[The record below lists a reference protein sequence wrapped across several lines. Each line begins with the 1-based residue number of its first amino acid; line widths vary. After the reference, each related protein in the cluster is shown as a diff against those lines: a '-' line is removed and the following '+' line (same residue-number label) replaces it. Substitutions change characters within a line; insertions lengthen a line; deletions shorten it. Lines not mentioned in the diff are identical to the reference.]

1 MTSPRSVTAA
11 AVLLLAAFAALCAH
25 GLRVDSPTVD
35 EFAHLPAGYWT
46 LETGRFELF
55 PLNPPLIKILS
66 ALPLLA
72 LDPAIDMASP
82 IQNTGWFPWVFG
94 TGFMEQN
101 RPIYDRIFF
110 LGRLPVVALGILLG
124 LLVFLWAREL
134 YGDEA
139 ALVAL
144 FFLAFCPSLI
154 AHAHLATTD
163 VGFAAFTVL
172 ALWTFHRF
180 VKVPT
185 PTRLVICGV
194 ALGLAQLSKMSALLL
209 YPLFILLAAV
219 AFARGEN
226 RVRRLGSVAAI
237 FLISLLVLDAGYLF
251 QGVGSA
257 LGEHRFESKALR
269 GVASALPAGLP
280 VPLPSAYMRGLDALQ
295 LINDAG
301 EFPEYLFGRWSREG
315 SSAYY
320 LISLVFK
327 TPLPL
332 LLALLAAPFARRN
345 DQVRP
350 RGEVF
355 LWLPALALLAWFSF
369 FSSVHYGIRYVLPI
383 LPLLIIWSARLVPWL
398 KERGRLLR
406 GTGAALLAVYPLSV
420 LLATPDTLSYFNL
433 LAGGRG
439 DAILLDSNLDWGQ
452 GLKRVRVYMDQEGI
466 DEIGLAYFG
475 HVDPALYGIRWH
487 FPDPNRPG
495 LVAVSANF
503 LHGYPYATYAD
514 GRIVPVPPG
523 AFAWIGRFPRVADLG
538 GGIFVYNVAPAT
550 GTSHV
555 GSFHQRTAGLP
566 PAVGMGTRKVR
577 DRASGLPCR
586 FPPPGRGSSRRP
598 CREPSRDRRRD
609 RGGARRSRRRRCG
622 SSPDR
627 PRGRCGSRC
636 AADPPA

>member
-11 AVLLLAAFAALCAH
+11 AVLLLVAFAALCAH

-55 PLNPPLIKILS
+55 PLNPPLIKVLS

-72 LDPAIDMASP
+72 LDPAIDTASP
-82 IQNTGWFPWVFG
+82 VQNTGWFPWEFG
-94 TGFMEQN
+94 TGFMERN

-110 LGRLPVVALGILLG
+110 LARLPVVALGILLG
-124 LLVFLWAREL
+124 LLAFFWAREL

-139 ALVAL
+139 GLVAL

-172 ALWTFHRF
+172 ALWTFSRF
-180 VKVPT
+180 VHGPT
-185 PTRLVICGV
+185 PARLVICGV

-209 YPLFILLAAV
+209 YPIFILLAVITLARRER
-219 AFARGEN
+219 FSPLPLRGGGARG
-226 RVRRLGSVAAI
+226 GGVAASLGALATI

-251 QGVGSA
+251 QGVGGA
-257 LGEHRFESKALR
+257 LGGYRFESKALR
-269 GVASALPAGLP
+269 AVASVLPAGLP
-280 VPLPSAYMRGLDALQ
+280 VPLPSSYLQGLDALQ

-315 SSAYY
+315 SPAYY
-320 LISLVFK
+320 LISIVFK

-332 LLALLAAPFARRN
+332 LLAFLAAPFARRK
-345 DQVRP
+345 DAP
-350 RGEVF
+350 RGEIF

-369 FSSVHYGIRYVLPI
+369 FSSVHYGIRYVLPV

-398 KERGRLLR
+398 RGQLPERGRLLR
-406 GTGAALLAVYPLSV
+406 GAGAALLAIYPLSV
-420 LLATPDTLSYFNL
+420 LLATPDTISYFNL

-439 DAILLDSNLDWGQ
+439 DEILLDSNLDWGQ
-452 GLKRVRVYMDQEGI
+452 GLKRVRAYMDQEGI

-495 LVAVSANF
+495 LVAVSGNF
-503 LHGYPYATYAD
+503 LHGYPYATYAE
-514 GRIVPVPPG
+514 GRIMPVPPG

-538 GGIFVYNVAPAT
+538 GGIFVYRVEPVTAAP
-550 GTSHV
+550 
-555 GSFHQRTAGLP
+555 R
-566 PAVGMGTRKVR
+566 
-577 DRASGLPCR
+577 
-586 FPPPGRGSSRRP
+586 
-598 CREPSRDRRRD
+598 
-609 RGGARRSRRRRCG
+609 
-622 SSPDR
+622 
-627 PRGRCGSRC
+627 
-636 AADPPA
+636 

>member
-1 MTSPRSVTAA
+1 MNSSRSVTAA

-55 PLNPPLIKILS
+55 PLNPPLIKLLS

-72 LDPAIDMASP
+72 LNPEIDTASP
-82 IQNTGWFPWVFG
+82 VQNTGWFPWELG
-94 TGFMEQN
+94 TGFMERN
-101 RPIYDRIFF
+101 RPIYDRIF
-110 LGRLPVVALGILLG
+110 LAGRLPVVALGVFLCLLA
-124 LLVFLWAREL
+124 FLWAREL

-139 ALVAL
+139 GLVAL

-172 ALWTFHRF
+172 ALWTFYRY

-185 PTRLVICGV
+185 PARLVICGV

-209 YPLFILLAAV
+209 YPMFVLLAV
-219 AFARGEN
+219 IAFARGEH
-226 RVRRLGSVAAI
+226 RVRRLGSVAII

-257 LGEHRFESKALR
+257 LGDYHFESKALR
-269 GVASALPAGLP
+269 AAASVLPAGFP
-280 VPLPSAYMRGLDALQ
+280 VLLPSAYMQGLDALQ

-315 SSAYY
+315 SPAYY
-320 LISLVFK
+320 LISIVFK

-332 LLALLAAPFARRN
+332 LLAFLVAPFARRK
-345 DQVRP
+345 DAP
-350 RGEVF
+350 RGEIF

-369 FSSVHYGIRYVLPI
+369 FSSVHYGIRYI
-383 LPLLIIWSARLVPWL
+383 LPVVPLLTIWSARLVPWL
-398 KERGRLLR
+398 RERGRLLR
-406 GTGAALLAVYPLSV
+406 GTGVALLAMYPLSA
-420 LLATPDTLSYFNL
+420 LLVTPDTLSYFNL
-433 LAGGRG
+433 LAGRRG
-439 DAILLDSNLDWGQ
+439 DEILLDSNLDWGQ
-452 GLKRVRVYMDQEGI
+452 GLKRVRAYMDQEGL

-487 FPDPNRPG
+487 FPDRRRPG

-503 LHGYPYATYAD
+503 LHGYPYATYAE

-538 GGIFVYNVAPAT
+538 GGIFVYRVP
-550 GTSHV
+550 
-555 GSFHQRTAGLP
+555 
-566 PAVGMGTRKVR
+566 
-577 DRASGLPCR
+577 
-586 FPPPGRGSSRRP
+586 
-598 CREPSRDRRRD
+598 
-609 RGGARRSRRRRCG
+609 
-622 SSPDR
+622 
-627 PRGRCGSRC
+627 
-636 AADPPA
+636 